1 MISAAISRV
10 KAHLS
15 ELLDRVK
22 GGEEILITDHGRP
35 VAKVIGLSPDSDADL
50 AALERAGLVRIG
62 RGRIS
67 RKFWTQ
73 PRPQDPEGAALR
85 ALLEEREGGR

>member
-22 GGEEILITDHGRP
+22 AGEEIIITDRGRP
-35 VAKVIGLSPDSDADL
+35 VAKVVGVSPETDAEL

-62 RGRIS
+62 RRRLS
-67 RKFWTQ
+67 REFWRR
-73 PRPQDPEGAALR
+73 PRPQDPDGAALR